1 MDLVVTRHA
10 LPLGVVNQGGVAHM
24 RAVAWN
30 SHRQSTRHQTDAIGL
45 GHGSQAPL
53 HGAIAIGFSDGQ
65 FVGVVLPQ
73 QTKIL
78 GQHCQLGTRLSGL
91 RQQSLSGV
99 KVGRHLGGGDHLQQ
113 SGFHGLT
120 SFCVE
125 PSTLLTLGSFQ
136 EPCTRNSWVVDLA
149 KGVFKKY
156 WVRKLVKPTTGLMM
170 V

>member
-1 MDLVVTRHA
+1 
-10 LPLGVVNQGGVAHM
+10 M
-24 RAVAWN
+24 RAVA
-30 SHRQSTRHQTDAIGL
+30 RHSDGQGACHQAHAIGL
-45 GHGSQAPL
+45 GHGSQALL
-53 HGAIAIGFSDGQ
+53 HGAIAIGFGDGQ
-65 FVGVVLPQ
+65 LVGVSFTQ

-78 GQHCQLGTRLSGL
+78 GQDCQLGTCLGGL
-91 RQQSLSGV
+91 RQQSLGSIE
-99 KVGRHLGGGDHLQQ
+99 VGSHISGGDHLQQ